1 MDYKEGIQRKDWTK
15 WIINSIQGM
24 SYGAFYFDGQ
34 QVSEK
39 ELKELM
45 ADENVNFDYDDFVD
59 YLNKNLNGDE
69 LGKLLKNNIVFPFGV
84 TEVGMHCILDMEELQ
99 TYSSSVEEGK
109 LIIHFDLCDNI
120 NDEVWNF
127 GCKVIFNVEIPNYNM
142 MLEKK
147 SLKEA
152 NNELTWKFNSRNN
165 EYIIKSLDC
174 HYDNPS
180 GFVLYNGSNKR
191 IEILFDDLNTLVA
204 KGYAKWTYV
213 VGVGYIL
220 SKTSSRK
227 EAEWYSIHTKLYSL
241 EPWGVIK
248 EKKSLKE
255 SNFKKSDAKVALQNV
270 LKNGEEF
277 DIPFKYSDEWTFTDA
292 IEDEL
297 ERRGFSFENSF
308 RDKNYG
314 SVEEYSDGLET
325 VYVIMDRSLSSRG
338 ICVGLVTEL

>member
-1 MDYKEGIQRKDWTK
+1 MNYKEGIQRKDWTK
-15 WIINSIQGM
+15 WTINSIQGM
-24 SYGAFYFDGQ
+24 SYGAFFFNGQ
-34 QVSEK
+34 HVSEK

-59 YLNKNLNGDE
+59 YLNKNFNGDE

-84 TEVGMHCILDMEELQ
+84 TEVGMHYILDMEELQ

-109 LIIHFDLCDNI
+109 LIVHFDLYDNI
-120 NDEVWNF
+120 TDEVWNF

-142 MLEKK
+142 ML
-147 SLKEA
+147 
-152 NNELTWKFNSRNN
+152 
-165 EYIIKSLDC
+165 
-174 HYDNPS
+174 
-180 GFVLYNGSNKR
+180 
-191 IEILFDDLNTLVA
+191 
-204 KGYAKWTYV
+204 
-213 VGVGYIL
+213 
-220 SKTSSRK
+220 
-227 EAEWYSIHTKLYSL
+227 
-241 EPWGVIK
+241 

-297 ERRGFSFENSF
+297 ERQGFSFENSF

-325 VYVIMDRSLSSRG
+325 VYVIMDRSLSNRG

>member
-1 MDYKEGIQRKDWTK
+1 MNYKEGIQRKDWTK
-15 WIINSIQGM
+15 WTINSIQGM
-24 SYGAFYFDGQ
+24 SYGAFFFNGQ
-34 QVSEK
+34 HVSEK

-59 YLNKNLNGDE
+59 YLNKNFNGDE

-109 LIIHFDLCDNI
+109 LIVHFDLYDNI
-120 NDEVWNF
+120 TDEVWNF

-142 MLEKK
+142 ML
-147 SLKEA
+147 
-152 NNELTWKFNSRNN
+152 
-165 EYIIKSLDC
+165 
-174 HYDNPS
+174 
-180 GFVLYNGSNKR
+180 
-191 IEILFDDLNTLVA
+191 
-204 KGYAKWTYV
+204 
-213 VGVGYIL
+213 
-220 SKTSSRK
+220 
-227 EAEWYSIHTKLYSL
+227 
-241 EPWGVIK
+241 

-277 DIPFKYSDEWTFTDA
+277 DIPFKYSDEWAFTDA

-314 SVEEYSDGLET
+314 SVEEYSDELET
-325 VYVIMDRSLSSRG
+325 VYVIMDRSLSNRG

>member
-1 MDYKEGIQRKDWTK
+1 MNYKEGIQRKDWTK
-15 WIINSIQGM
+15 WTINSIQGM
-24 SYGAFYFDGQ
+24 SYGAFYFNGQ
-34 QVSEK
+34 HVSEK

-45 ADENVNFDYDDFVD
+45 ASEGVNFDYDDFVD
-59 YLNKNLNGDE
+59 YLNKNLNGNE
-69 LGKLLKNNIVFPFGV
+69 LGKLLKNNIVFLFGV
-84 TEVGMHCILDMEELQ
+84 TEAGMHCILDMEELQ

-147 SLKEA
+147 NLKEEKFINYIAVYNDGDCRGYVQNETPNLTQNIDRAMHFENENEA
-152 NNELTWKFNSRNN
+152 NKFISKLIKRGTFSADELYVEGEYFNES
-165 EYIIKSLDC
+165 IK
-174 HYDNPS
+174 NM
-180 GFVLYNGSNKR
+180 
-191 IEILFDDLNTLVA
+191 
-204 KGYAKWTYV
+204 
-213 VGVGYIL
+213 
-220 SKTSSRK
+220 
-227 EAEWYSIHTKLYSL
+227 
-241 EPWGVIK
+241 
-248 EKKSLKE
+248 KE

-277 DIPFKYSDEWTFTDA
+277 DIPFKYSDEWEFTDA

-297 ERRGFSFENSF
+297 ERQGFSFENSF

-325 VYVIMDRSLSSRG
+325 VYVIMDRSLSNRG